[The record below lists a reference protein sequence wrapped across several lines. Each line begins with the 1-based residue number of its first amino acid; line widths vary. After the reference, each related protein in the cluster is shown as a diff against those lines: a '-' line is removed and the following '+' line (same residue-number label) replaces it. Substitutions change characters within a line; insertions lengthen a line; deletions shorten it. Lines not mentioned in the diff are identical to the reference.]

1 MASYCLHLQPLPF
14 ERVVSGLKKIEL
26 RLFRDRYAEFQV
38 GDTIEFH
45 NDAQETV
52 RVQITE
58 ILRYPTFVELFSDV
72 GVATC
77 GAPELTGEEYA
88 KRLLSTFYTPEQEKE
103 YGVVGF
109 RIELVA

>member
-1 MASYCLHLQPLPF
+1 MTSHRLHLQPLPF
-14 ERVVSGLKKIEL
+14 ERVVSGQKKIEL
-26 RLFRDRYAEFQV
+26 RLFRERYCDFKV

-52 RVQITE
+52 RVQVTE
-58 ILRYPTFVELFSDV
+58 LLRYPTFVELFSAV
-72 GVATC
+72 GTAIC

-88 KRLLSTFYTPEQEKE
+88 QRLLSSFYTPAQEKE